1 MAPPTVF
8 GVHQPGVATPP
19 LERLAIAAFDVE
31 AAHVVARLREWTGIA
46 EAVMR
51 AGGGTVTIGL
61 GAGVF
66 ARGRRP
72 VGLTELPAFTGDAL
86 EPARCGG
93 DLCVLAAPEQIARFG
108 TPRWVLAGEKGDT
121 LGFRD
126 GTLIP
131 RRGQDRDRHVWV
143 GTGDRTGMTGGTYLV
158 VRDIVVDP
166 AFSALP
172 TSEQERIIG
181 RHKDT
186 GAPLG
191 GRTLYEPPDL
201 DRLAPDAHIRVASPR
216 TNQGVKLLR
225 RGYATEDGLLFLA
238 FMRDPRRQYVP
249 LQRKLAEHDAL
260 SAYARH
266 TASALFAIPPGAQ
279 PRGFVGDRLL
289 GY

>member
-1 MAPPTVF
+1 
-8 GVHQPGVATPP
+8 
-19 LERLAIAAFDVE
+19 
-31 AAHVVARLREWTGIA
+31 
-46 EAVMR
+46 
-51 AGGGTVTIGL
+51 
-61 GAGVF
+61 
-66 ARGRRP
+66 
-72 VGLTELPAFTGDAL
+72 
-86 EPARCGG
+86 
-93 DLCVLAAPEQIARFG
+93 
-108 TPRWVLAGEKGDT
+108 
-121 LGFRD
+121 
-126 GTLIP
+126 
-131 RRGQDRDRHVWV
+131 VWV
-143 GTGDRTGMTGGTYLV
+143 GTRDRTGMTGGTYLV
-158 VRDIVVDP
+158 VRNIVVDP
-166 AFSALP
+166 AFSALA

-216 TNQGVKLLR
+216 TNHGVKILR

-260 SAYARH
+260 SAYTRH